1 METIHQSLNE
11 KELLPGEHLVDAGYV
26 ESSLLV
32 SSQATYSVQLNGPV
46 RPNSSWQAQT
56 DEGYE
61 LSQFKVDWEQ
71 KQVICPQGKKSN
83 TWKPEIDRWDNE
95 GLRVSF
101 GKKDCLAC
109 AQRKHCVRSAS
120 LPRTLR
126 LLPQPQHMA
135 LHTRREQQQTQEW
148 KKGYNR
154 RAGIEGTISQGVR
167 AFGLRRARYLG
178 LAKVHLQHILMATA
192 INLVRLFAWTSG
204 IPLAGTRISRF
215 AALAP
220 D

>member
-1 METIHQSLNE
+1 M
-11 KELLPGEHLVDAGYV
+11 
-26 ESSLLV
+26 
-32 SSQATYSVQLNGPV
+32 VQFAPIPRRL
-46 RPNSSWQAQT
+46 AQT
-56 DEGYE
+56 DEAYD

-71 KQVICPQGKKSN
+71 KQVICPQGKKSRI
-83 TWKPEIDRWDNE
+83 WKSEIDRWGND

-109 AQRKHCVRSAS
+109 EQRKNCVRSLT

-126 LLPQPQHMA
+126 LLPQAQHMA
-135 LHTRREQQQTQEW
+135 LYTRREQQQTPEW
-148 KKGYNR
+148 QKGYNR

-178 LAKVHLQHILMATA
+178 LAKVHLQHILTATA
-192 INLVRLFAWTSG
+192 INLVRLFAWNSG
-204 IPLAGTRISRF
+204 VPLAGTRISRF
-215 AALAP
+215 ATLAP